1 MIDQALI
8 EEGVPI
14 PNIDKKHQKIL
25 EYGQDYSGEDYGD
38 SDIWHDKKLPKLREN
53 NRNQP
58 KERGKG
64 ARTDQHQANN

>member
-25 EYGQDYSGEDYGD
+25 EYGQDYSDDDSED
-38 SDIWHDKKLPKLREN
+38 SDIEPNMKLPKLREN
-53 NRNQP
+53 N
-58 KERGKG
+58 
-64 ARTDQHQANN
+64 